1 MSGGVFS
8 EKDGRE
14 VPDTIAITLDF
25 PGDTVVTW
33 QATFSNMRY
42 GLGERLLGSDGTIE
56 HIAGSTDMVSGA
68 SEEILRY
75 YPEKVNRPSGA
86 PLNGESPDRNHMAN
100 WIDCIRSRKTPN
112 APVEKG
118 YSSAVACHM
127 ANLSYRQKQRITF
140 EEAKSAQQQ
149 F

>member
-1 MSGGVFS
+1 
-8 EKDGRE
+8 
-14 VPDTIAITLDF
+14 
-25 PGDTVVTW
+25 
-33 QATFSNMRY
+33 MRY

-75 YPEKVNRPSGA
+75 YPEKANRPGGA

-100 WIDCIRSRKTPN
+100 WIDCIRSRKMPN

-127 ANLSYRQKQRITF
+127 ANLAYRQKQRITF
-140 EEAKSAQQQ
+140 EQAKSAQQQ